1 MPIVGNFSCQS
12 PLRGFYEAF
21 FPHKTPSVGSG
32 RGLSGKSPPDTR
44 TIVHSLSNVKCRG
57 VVWFFPL
64 RRWRRTLYSTTPYH
78 PASAAQ
84 RFHAAVS
91 SSTPSRGARQLSAVK

>member
-1 MPIVGNFSCQS
+1 M
-12 PLRGFYEAF
+12 RHF
-21 FPHKTPSVGSG
+21 FLIKHHP
-32 RGLSGKSPPDTR
+32 RGLAEVYQENRRQTRDLPDTR

-78 PASAAQ
+78 RASAAQ

-91 SSTPSRGARQLSAVK
+91 SSTPSRRSRHLPAVTHQLLPC